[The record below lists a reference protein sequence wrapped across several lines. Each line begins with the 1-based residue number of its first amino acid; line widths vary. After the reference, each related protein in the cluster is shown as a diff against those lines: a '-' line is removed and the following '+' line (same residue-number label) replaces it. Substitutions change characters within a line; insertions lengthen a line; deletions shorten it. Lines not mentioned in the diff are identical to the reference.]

1 MSSTSCLPLR
11 ELIATK
17 SGSVD
22 PSKFT
27 EEIFDLYS
35 IPAFDR
41 GEPEI
46 ATGAAI
52 GSAKQIVEPGDVLL
66 SRIVPHIRRAWIVGK
81 HRGRRLIASG
91 EWIVFRSERASPDY
105 LRQVLVGDPFHAE
118 FMNTVAGVG
127 GSLLRARP
135 AHVAKISIP
144 LPSLPQQRRIADIL
158 DQAEALRAKRRA
170 ALAELDTLT
179 RSLFLDLFGDPKAN
193 PKAWPE
199 KAMTDLFATSPIFGT
214 MIPPVA
220 EKCGW
225 LALRVGNIQDWT
237 LDLTD
242 SKYVDLPTA
251 SQERHAV
258 NDGDLLMA
266 RAIASQDHLGKC
278 VVAHPNGA
286 RWAFDS
292 HLMRLRFDQRR
303 TEPEFIR
310 HLLMTTGGRSLFL
323 KSSRKS
329 TVQFN
334 INTKE
339 VSALRIPLP
348 PIELQCEFT
357 RCLCAVEKLK
367 TAHRTSGMWFVNG
380 IE

>member
-348 PIELQCEFT
+348 PSSSNANSPDASA
-357 RCLCAVEKLK
+357 R
-367 TAHRTSGMWFVNG
+367 
-380 IE
+380 